1 MPSPVSS
8 GSRHEQLDSFEEGS
22 IKELRNLSVQEYT
35 RRLLELK
42 SAMVSAWNRD
52 EKVKGYIR
60 ENMYIYIEVV
70 ELLAVE
76 TFYRFST
83 VRGLLPRA
91 EYVSQVEG
99 VMGKYT

>member
-52 EKVKGYIR
+52 EKVKGYIK
-60 ENMYIYIEVV
+60 ENMYIYIYIEIV

-76 TFYRFST
+76 TFFHRERFVT
-83 VRGLLPRA
+83 
-91 EYVSQVEG
+91 
-99 VMGKYT
+99 